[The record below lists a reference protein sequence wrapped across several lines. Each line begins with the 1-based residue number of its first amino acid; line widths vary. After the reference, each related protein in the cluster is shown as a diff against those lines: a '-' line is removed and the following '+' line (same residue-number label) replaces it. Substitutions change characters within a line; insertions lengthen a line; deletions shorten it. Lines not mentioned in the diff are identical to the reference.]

1 MKILQHAT
9 HRQSTVATSAHT
21 HTVTQSETLSTLG
34 LQMECFCSD
43 ANTYES
49 RARGQSCRRGR
60 QVPDKS
66 LIQAVVKDCTVLH
79 RGDALRA
86 KRLHSEART
95 QNRGR
100 MQVQLH
106 VLSKGRETVVH
117 RGGEG
122 PPRAMASS
130 GDIVRHVA
138 SIRAHLHRGHK
149 HIV

>member
-1 MKILQHAT
+1 
-9 HRQSTVATSAHT
+9 
-21 HTVTQSETLSTLG
+21 
-34 LQMECFCSD
+34 MECFCSD
-43 ANTYES
+43 ANTYKS
-49 RARGQSCRRGR
+49 SARGQSCRRGR

-66 LIQAVVKDCTVLH
+66 LIQAVVKACIVLH
-79 RGDALRA
+79 DGGDALRA

-95 QNRGR
+95 HNRGR

-130 GDIVRHVA
+130 GDIV
-138 SIRAHLHRGHK
+138 
-149 HIV
+149 